1 MDSIREFHLF
11 AGIGGGI
18 YGGKLL
24 HHQCVGAVEIMP
36 YARGVLAQRKKDG
49 WMDKGMDIDSHTDIT
64 KLNGAELPVVDI
76 ITGGSP
82 CQDLSVA
89 GPRSGLS
96 GSRSSLFMDAVRIAK
111 EMRSARSSDDNL
123 RHELRF
129 WCWENVPGA
138 LSSRNGDDFRTVLEE
153 VARIADPTANIPKP
167 KKWGNSGV
175 VDGDG
180 WQIAWRI
187 VDSQFFGVPQRRRR
201 LFLICDLAGH
211 SAGEILFER
220 ESMSWHYQEIAET
233 WKDTS
238 ASLGERISRA
248 GRIVM
253 GDVRRAEEG
262 MDSVDE
268 NINGYGETGFG
279 YWQNG
284 IQTSQK
290 KI

>member
-1 MDSIREFHLF
+1 MREITMGNLF
-11 AGIGGGI
+11 SGSGAWELAAKICGI
-18 YGGKLL
+18 K
-24 HHQCVGAVEIMP
+24 VVFEAEIEP
-36 YARGVLAQRKKDG
+36 FPVALEAKRFPEAIQLGDVSKIDG
-49 WMDKGMDIDSHTDIT
+49 T
-64 KLNGAELPVVDI
+64 KIPSVDI
-76 ITGGSP
+76 LTNSSP

-96 GSRSSLFMDAVRIAK
+96 GSRSNLFMDAVRIAK

-129 WCWENVPGA
+129 FGWENVPGA

-220 ESMSWHYQEIAET
+220 EGMSWHYSEIAET

-248 GRIVM
+248 SRIVM
-253 GDVRRAEEG
+253 GDVRRAKEG
-262 MDSVDE
+262 MDSVDRE
-268 NINGYGETGFG
+268 
-279 YWQNG
+279 
-284 IQTSQK
+284 
-290 KI
+290 

>member
-1 MDSIREFHLF
+1 MSEITMGNLF
-11 AGIGGGI
+11 SGSGAWELAAKICGI
-18 YGGKLL
+18 K
-24 HHQCVGAVEIMP
+24 VVFEAEIEP
-36 YARGVLAQRKKDG
+36 FPVALEAKRFPEAIQLGDVSKING
-49 WMDKGMDIDSHTDIT
+49 T
-64 KLNGAELPVVDI
+64 KIPSVDI
-76 ITGGSP
+76 LCNSSP

-111 EMRSARSSDDNL
+111 EMRSARNVSDDNI

-153 VARIADPTANIPKP
+153 VARISDPTAHIPKP

-175 VDGDG
+175 VDGDR

-201 LFLICDLAGH
+201 IFLIADLAGH

-220 ESMSWHYQEIAET
+220 EGLSWHFAEIAET

-248 GRIVM
+248 SRIVM
-253 GDVRRAEEG
+253 GNVRGSKEG
-262 MDSVDE
+262 VDSLNRE
-268 NINGYGETGFG
+268 
-279 YWQNG
+279 
-284 IQTSQK
+284 
-290 KI
+290 